1 MLNAIEVNR
10 VNKVYA
16 NGFKALN
23 DINLKI
29 TSGEIFAIL
38 GPNGAGKSSLI
49 NIICGITKKNSGQI
63 NIFNHDNEKSYKQ
76 ARSLIGLVPQEI
88 ATDSFEKVIDTLRF
102 SRGLFNKPK
111 SEKVIEKILKNLTLW
126 EKKDQ
131 QIRTLSGGMKRR
143 LMIAKALAHEP
154 KILFLDEPTAG
165 VDVELRKSMWNQILE
180 LKKLGVTIVLTTHYI
195 EEAEKMADRIG
206 IIHKG
211 RMILIDKKKQMLA
224 KLGRKEIIFSL
235 KNKIDKIPENLK
247 RFKLEIDKTKK
258 VISYFL
264 NMNSEENNLSI
275 FFKEFSKN
283 GVLVKDIETKQR
295 TLEDIFIE
303 LVNKK

>member
-29 TSGEIFAIL
+29 NSGEIFAIL